1 MSKTIRLAL
10 SAALLVIIVIGAL
23 VIGRLYSNE
32 SAEAGDIGTEET
44 ESAADEATAE
54 DENSE
59 DETPHGSTRLGVNGG
74 TVTVSGKSDTR
85 ELTDEE
91 KEKYPQLTN
100 LPTLYIQLEGNKN
113 MNRISHDSWMNATYT
128 LVDGDEGIVEQPF
141 EIKGRGNYS
150 WSMSKKPYAMK
161 LGEAASLLGMGK
173 GKNWILIANWSDK
186 TLMRNYLTMQLARN
200 IGLEYSSDCKYVDV
214 YFNGKYKGNYVLTEK
229 ITIGKNRIDIDP
241 ETCGLFEIEMTY
253 RHSDCTWC
261 ISLPS
266 GVHVMFKE
274 PDADEYGE
282 KFKEQQLTKFRSLF
296 TKADISI
303 TDKGYEYYSKYIDV
317 DSFIDWY
324 IVNEFV
330 KNYDSG
336 FTTSCYCYV
345 KEDGKIYMGPVWD
358 YDTCMGNQ
366 AAATCVDYTG
376 YHVGTSP
383 WYAALLEDED
393 FFRMLCE
400 RWTFLIDSGAIQT
413 YFFDLMQETDDYI
426 ADSCTENFKIW
437 KDALS
442 FDGLRGGSLST
453 YSHEDEVK
461 YVRKWMTNRM
471 NWLSSQWYIG
481 DSNTEN

>member
-1 MSKTIRLAL
+1 MDKTKKLIL
-10 SAALLVIIVIGAL
+10 SAVFLAVVMASSLIAASFLSPKAEAEETSVTV
-23 VIGRLYSNE
+23 
-32 SAEAGDIGTEET
+32 SAEESDETETEE
-44 ESAADEATAE
+44 EI
-54 DENSE
+54 
-59 DETPHGSTRLGVNGG
+59 PHGSTRLGVNESSVIIDGQS
-74 TVTVSGKSDTR
+74 SGR

-100 LPTLYIQLEGNKN
+100 LPVLYIELDGNRK
-113 MNRISHDSWMNATYT
+113 IHHITHDTWLGATYT
-128 LVDGDEGIVEQPF
+128 LVDGDFGIVEQPF

-150 WSMSKKPYAMK
+150 WSMSKKPYAVK
-161 LGEAASLLGMGK
+161 LAEGASLLGMGK

-200 IGLEYSSDCKYVDV
+200 IGLEYSSDCRYVDV
-214 YFNGKYKGNYVLTEK
+214 YFNGKYHGNYVLTEK
-229 ITIGKNRIDIDP
+229 ITLGSNRVDIDP
-241 ETCGLFEIEMTY
+241 NIGGLFEIEMTY

-261 ISLPS
+261 IDLPS
-266 GVHVMFKE
+266 GVHVMYKE
-274 PDADEYGE
+274 PDEEDYGTE
-282 KFKEQQLTKFRSLF
+282 WKKNMLTKFRSLF

-303 TDKGYEYYSKYIDV
+303 TSKGYEYYSRYIDV

-366 AAATCVDYTG
+366 AAATCVETEG

-383 WYAALLEDED
+383 WYDALLHDED

-400 RWTFLIDSGAIQT
+400 RWTFLIDSGAIQEN
-413 YFFDLMQETDDYI
+413 FFDLMTKTDEYI
-426 ADSCTENFKIW
+426 ADSSVENFKIW
-437 KDALS
+437 RDAEK
-442 FDGLRGGSLST
+442 FDGLRGSSLST
-453 YSHEDEVK
+453 YSHSDEVA
-461 YVRKWMTNRM
+461 YVRNWMTKRM

-481 DSNTEN
+481 K

>member
-1 MSKTIRLAL
+1 MNKSKKLFL
-10 SAALLVIIVIGAL
+10 SALFLVGIVVGVTL
-23 VIGRLYSNE
+23 
-32 SAEAGDIGTEET
+32 SAGLHYWNTEEAV
-44 ESAADEATAE
+44 EDETAE
-54 DENSE
+54 SGNITEEAQEDA
-59 DETPHGSTRLGVNGG
+59 DETPHGSTRLGVNRGG
-74 TVTVSGKSDTR
+74 VTVSGKSDTR

-100 LPTLYIQLEGNKN
+100 IPTLYIQLENNKSIH
-113 MNRISHDSWMNATYT
+113 RIKHDEWMNATYT

-173 GKNWILIANWSDK
+173 GKNWVLIANWSDK

-214 YFNGKYKGNYVLTEK
+214 YFNGKYNGNYVLTEK
-229 ITIGKNRIDIDP
+229 ITIGKNRVNIDP

-253 RHSDCTWC
+253 RHGDCTWC

-266 GVHVMFKE
+266 GVHVTFKE
-274 PDADEYGE
+274 PDADDYGTE
-282 KFKEQQLTKFRSLF
+282 FKEKQLTKFRSLF

-303 TDKGYEYYSKYIDV
+303 TQKGYEYYSRYIDV

-330 KNYDSG
+330 KNFDSG
-336 FTTSCYCYV
+336 FTTSCYCYAG
-345 KEDGKIYMGPVWD
+345 EDGKIHMGPVWD

-366 AAATCVDYTG
+366 AVATCVEYEG

-383 WYAALLEDED
+383 WYDALLHDET

-400 RWTFLIDSGAIQT
+400 RWTFLIDSGAIQES
-413 YFFDLMQETDDYI
+413 FFDLMTDTDEYI
-426 ADSCTENFKIW
+426 SESCAENFKIW
-437 KDALS
+437 KDALA
-442 FDGLRGGSLST
+442 FDGLRGSHLST
-453 YSHEDEVK
+453 YTHEDEVE
-461 YVRKWMTNRM
+461 YVRTWMTNRM

-481 DSNTEN
+481 ENK